1 MEPRFYL
8 SSKTNKKGR
17 SSVMLYISTHGKRI
31 TISTGKLIK
40 VENWNEKAQRARG
53 DSKEALELNIFLISF
68 GAKALSIIC
77 SLIENQE
84 TEIIKKFKEEIK
96 AKERT
101 KRIKVANDLNGKD
114 GTLIIFIENYQKTA
128 PKSEGTKGQY
138 LTTLNLLKEFQNTN
152 YHKPIDFESVDMPF
166 YNQLISF
173 FQNDKKYAV
182 NTIGKYI
189 KNLKFFMGEA
199 EENDLHSNLKFKSK
213 KFKKPTEES
222 FSIYLTEKEIEQM
235 FEHDFSGESVK
246 EMVRDLFV
254 ASCWIGVRIG
264 DLLSIQKENIRGN
277 LISIRT
283 IKTNEFVDIPLHP
296 VVKKILLKYGGSFPN
311 NISEQKFNQKLKEI
325 ASSVGLTDQIGY
337 SITKGG
343 MKKKITES
351 KDQLISAHTARRSFA
366 TNLYK
371 RGLPIQTIMAVT
383 GHQTE
388 KSFRTYIK
396 SKRIDA
402 VKNFSTFFRK

>member
-8 SSKTNKKGR
+8 SSKTNKEGR
-17 SSVMLYISTHGKRI
+17 SSVMLYISIHGKRI
-31 TISTGKLIK
+31 TISTGKYIK
-40 VENWNEKAQRARG
+40 PDNWNERTQRARG
-53 DSKEALELNIFLISF
+53 DSKVALEFNIFLISF
-68 GAKALSIIC
+68 GAKAIAILS

-84 TEIIKKFKEEIK
+84 PEIIKKLKEQIK
-96 AKERT
+96 AAEK
-101 KRIKVANDLNGKD
+101 IKKNKAANDLHGKNGSLL
-114 GTLIIFIENYQKTA
+114 TFVENYQKTA
-128 PKSEGTKGQY
+128 PKSKGTKGQY
-138 LTTLNLLKEFQNTN
+138 LTTLNLLKEFQDTTF
-152 YHKPIDFESVDMPF
+152 HKPIDFESVDMPF
-166 YNQLISF
+166 YDQLITF
-173 FQNDKKYAV
+173 FQDEKKYAV

-235 FEHDFSGESVK
+235 FKHDFSEAPVK

-264 DLLSIQKENIRGN
+264 DLLSIRKENIGAN
-277 LISIRT
+277 QISIRT

-296 VVKKILLKYGGSFPN
+296 IVKDILSKYEGSFPN
-311 NISEQKFNQKLKEI
+311 NISEQKFNEKLKEI
-325 ASSVGLTDQIGY
+325 AADVGLSDQIGY

-343 MKKKITES
+343 MKKKITEA
-351 KDQLISAHTARRSFA
+351 KHQLISAHTARRSFA

-402 VKNFSTFFRK
+402 VKDMSGFFQE

>member
-8 SSKTNKKGR
+8 SSKTNKEGR
-17 SSVMLYISTHGKRI
+17 SSVMLYISTLGKRI
-31 TISTGKLIK
+31 TISTGKFIK
-40 VENWNEKAQRARG
+40 PNNWNERAQRARG
-53 DSKEALELNIFLISF
+53 DSKEALEFNMFLISF
-68 GAKALSIIC
+68 GAKAIAILS

-84 TEIIKKFKEEIK
+84 PEIIKKLKEQIK
-96 AKERT
+96 AAEKI
-101 KRIKVANDLNGKD
+101 IKNKAANDLHGKNGSLL
-114 GTLIIFIENYQKTA
+114 TFVENYQKTA
-128 PKSEGTKGQY
+128 PKSKGTKGQY
-138 LTTLNLLKEFQNTN
+138 LTTLNLLKEFQDTTF
-152 YHKPIDFESVDMPF
+152 HKPIDFESVDMPF
-166 YNQLISF
+166 YDQLITF
-173 FQNDKKYAV
+173 FQDKKKYAV

-235 FEHDFSGESVK
+235 FKHDFSEAPVK

-264 DLLSIQKENIRGN
+264 DLLSIRKENIGSN
-277 LISIRT
+277 QISIRT

-296 VVKKILLKYGGSFPN
+296 IVKNILIKYKGSFPN
-311 NISEQKFNQKLKEI
+311 NISEQKFNSKLKEI
-325 ASSVGLTDQIGY
+325 AADVGLSDQIGY

-343 MKKKITES
+343 MKKKIAES
-351 KDQLISAHTARRSFA
+351 KHQLISAHTARRSFA

-402 VKNFSTFFRK
+402 VKDMSGFFQE